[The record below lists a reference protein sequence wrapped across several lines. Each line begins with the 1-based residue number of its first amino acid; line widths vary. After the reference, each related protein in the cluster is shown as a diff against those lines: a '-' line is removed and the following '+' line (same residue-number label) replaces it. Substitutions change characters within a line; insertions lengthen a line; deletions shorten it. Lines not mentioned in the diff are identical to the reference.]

1 MNENMTNLELVQYVG
16 LPDDILED
24 LAVAQG
30 AEWQVKSNQFIEAI
44 CNKIVYQTVDQFGWE
59 NVFKKFDSFPVNY
72 GDTIE
77 NIYVETP
84 EGYQFD
90 KDATDPFTK
99 KENLVKVLYATIN
112 YEMQYQATIQD
123 TLLRRAVLTEYGL
136 INLVNSILA
145 SLTTAKNVDEYFAT
159 IRMLN
164 NPVLYGNS
172 TGEGTALDPKQFAE
186 LEVSGTDANKAKQVA
201 DKIVDVVSSFQ
212 LPSRDHNAL
221 GILNA
226 SNASNILLIIKRTL
240 LNKINLDYL
249 TGVFNLQKVDIIKNI
264 ITVDSFQVKTKGE
277 EADTTYGED
286 IDFIIMDTRCFDNH
300 VALQDGGM
308 IYNPKGKYTNH
319 FLNLWK
325 IISFKYFYNA
335 EAYKVVEASEDSSE
349 SESNADA
356 PAGN

>member
-1 MNENMTNLELVQYVG
+1 MNMENMTNLELVQYVG
-16 LPDDILED
+16 LPDEILEE
-24 LAVAQG
+24 LGTAQG
-30 AEWQVKSNQFIEAI
+30 AEWQVKSNEFLSAI
-44 CNKIVYQTVDQFGWE
+44 CNKIVYQTVDQFGWD

-84 EGYQFD
+84 EGYKFD
-90 KDATDPFTK
+90 KDATDPFAK

-172 TGEGTALDPKQFAE
+172 TGAGTEADPKEFAE
-186 LEVSGTDANKAKQVA
+186 LEVSGTDANKAKQVT
-201 DKIVDVVSSFQ
+201 DKIVDVVSSFT
-212 LPSRDHNAL
+212 LPSKEHNAL

-226 SNASNILLIIKRTL
+226 SNKENILLLIKRTW

-249 TGVFNLQKVDIIKNI
+249 TGVFNLNKVDLIKNI
-264 ITVDSFQVKTKGE
+264 ITVDSFQVKTVDEGVE
-277 EADTTYGED
+277 TTYGED
-286 IDFIIMDTRCFDNH
+286 IDFIVMDTKCFDNH

-335 EAYKVVEASEDSSE
+335 EAFKIVDASEN
-349 SESNADA
+349 SNEVV
-356 PAGN
+356 GN

>member
-1 MNENMTNLELVQYVG
+1 MENMTNLELVQYVG
-16 LPDDILED
+16 LPDSILEE
-24 LAVAQG
+24 LATAQG
-30 AEWQVKSNQFIEAI
+30 SEFQVKSNEFLSAI
-44 CNKIVYQTVDQFGWE
+44 CNKIVYQTVDKFGWD

-84 EGYQFD
+84 EGYQFN
-90 KDATDPFTK
+90 KDATDPFAK

-136 INLVNSILA
+136 VNLVNSILA

-172 TGEGTALDPKQFAE
+172 TGAGTEADPKVFGT
-186 LEVSGTDANKAKQVA
+186 LEVSGTDANKAKQIT
-201 DKIVDVVSSFQ
+201 DKIVDVVSSFE
-212 LPSRDHNAL
+212 LPSRAHNAL

-226 SNASNILLIIKRTL
+226 SNRENILLIIKRIV
-240 LNKINLDYL
+240 LNQINLDYL
-249 TGVFNLQKVDIIKNI
+249 TGVFNLSKVDLIKNI
-264 ITVDSFQVKTKGE
+264 IAVDSFQVQTETEGVS
-277 EADTTYGED
+277 TTYGED
-286 IDFIIMDTRCFDNH
+286 IDFIVMDTRCFDNH

-325 IISFKYFYNA
+325 VISFKYFYNA
-335 EAYKVVEASEDSSE
+335 EAYKITVAQETQSEE
-349 SESNADA
+349 SDGE
-356 PAGN
+356 

>member
-1 MNENMTNLELVQYVG
+1 MADTMTNLELVKYMG
-16 LPDDILED
+16 LPEDILD
-24 LAVAQG
+24 ALGTAQG
-30 AEWQVKSNQFIEAI
+30 QEWQTKSNEFLSALV
-44 CNKIVYQTVDQFGWE
+44 NKIVYQTVDNFGWD
-59 NVFKKFDSFPVNY
+59 NPFKKFDSFPVNY

-77 NIYVETP
+77 NVYVEVP
-84 EGYQFD
+84 EGYEFD

-164 NPVLYGNS
+164 NPELYGNS
-172 TGEGTALDPKQFAE
+172 TGAGTALDPKAFAVLE
-186 LEVSGTDANKAKQVA
+186 LSGTDANKAKQIA
-201 DKIVDVVSSFQ
+201 DKIVDVASSFA
-212 LPSRDHNAL
+212 LPSKAHNAL
-221 GILNA
+221 GIMNA
-226 SNASNILLIIKRTL
+226 SNPENIMLIIKREL
-240 LNKINLDYL
+240 LNKVNLDYL
-249 TGVFNLQKVDIIKNI
+249 TGVFNLNKVELIKNI
-264 ITVDSFQVKTKGE
+264 MTVETFQVAKTENNE
-277 EADTTYGED
+277 EVLVGED
-286 IDFIIMDTRCFDNH
+286 IGFVILDTKCFDNH
-300 VALQDGGM
+300 VALQDGGL

-335 EAYKVVEASEDSSE
+335 YAFKVQDAEEETE
-349 SESNADA
+349 SEETQGD
-356 PAGN
+356 

>member
-30 AEWQVKSNQFIEAI
+30 AEWQAKSNQFIEAI
-44 CNKIVYQTVDQFGWE
+44 CNKIVYQTVDMFGWE

-172 TGEGTALDPKQFAE
+172 TGAGTELDPKQFAE

-226 SNASNILLIIKRTL
+226 SSASNILLIIKRTL

-264 ITVDSFQVKTKGE
+264 ITVDSFQVKTEGE
-277 EADTTYGED
+277 NADTTYGDD

-335 EAYKVVEASEDSSE
+335 EAYKVVEASEDDSE
-349 SESNADA
+349 NESNADA